1 MTLCVCTRVRAS
13 NSSSNVPKPPG
24 STTNPSE
31 YFTNIVLR
39 AKKYRKLMPR
49 ST

>member
-1 MTLCVCTRVRAS
+1 MTFFVCTSVSAS

-24 STTNPSE
+24 RHTNACE

-39 AKKYRKLMPR
+39 AKK
-49 ST
+49 